1 MTAQTDTRALTAL
14 RDIIADGR
22 EPSVRQIDDA
32 FEGKGYPGITPF
44 LMWFGC
50 ICRPG
55 DDIRAMG
62 AAKALHEAVL
72 PGWVWLC
79 RSGDDEDAKHN
90 PPHGGP
96 DRFLANVWRANQQPN
111 EGHLHC
117 PEWAANPARAW
128 LLAILSALIAEGEG
142 A

>member
-1 MTAQTDTRALTAL
+1 MTDTRKDALVAL
-14 RDIIADGR
+14 REKVAAG
-22 EPSVRQIDDA
+22 DA
-32 FEGKGYPGITPF
+32 AGGQDWPLVKRALGS
-44 LMWFGC
+44 LQWFHQAYHGSL
-50 ICRPG
+50 
-55 DDIRAMG
+55 D

-96 DRFLANVWRANQQPN
+96 DRFLANVWRDNQQPN